1 MFVIGLT
8 GSAGMGKSTVAG
20 MFAEGGA
27 AVFDADAAVHRL
39 YEKDAVGAVLDAFP
53 DALGRGGEAP
63 FIDRTLLAQ
72 QVFQNPPALKRLEA
86 IVHPLV
92 RGEEDKVRM
101 RAMAEGRRVLVLD
114 VPLLLETGGEARV
127 DAVVVVSAPAEVQIS
142 RLRSRPGMTEARLKA
157 MAERQMPDAEKRKR
171 AHFVIDTS
179 GDFALTRAQVR
190 DVMRATAALAAA
202 R

>member
-20 MFAEGGA
+20 MFAEAGA

-39 YEKDAVGAVLDAFP
+39 YAGAAVGAVLDAFP
-53 DALGRGGEAP
+53 DARGHVGDAP
-63 FIDRTLLAQ
+63 VIDRSLLAQ

-92 RGEEDKVRM
+92 RAEEDKVRL
-101 RAMAEGRRVLVLD
+101 RATSEGRRILVLD
-114 VPLLLETGGEARV
+114 VPLLLETGGADRV
-127 DAVVVVSAPAEVQIS
+127 DAVLVVSAPAAIQEA
-142 RLRSRPGMTEARLKA
+142 RLRARPGMTEERLAA
-157 MAERQMPDAEKRKR
+157 MAKRQMPDDEKRKR
-171 AHFVIDTS
+171 AHFIVDTS
-179 GDFALTRAQVR
+179 GDLDLTRRQVR
-190 DVMRATAALAAA
+190 DVLRAIAGTAAG